1 MATETTEKLG
11 ELPAGVFRRR
21 LDEWIEANSGL
32 LREYEPD
39 ESRSVE
45 EVTAVPR
52 RYQNLLYDA
61 GWLRAGWLAEIG
73 GSGGSAE
80 RRAQVYESLNAAGY
94 ALPETLPTLEV
105 LTPALLHYAP
115 ELAARYAPAF
125 LRGDELWCQGF
136 SETEA
141 GSDMAAMR
149 TRARP
154 ADGGWVITG
163 HKVWNSY
170 ASVADRCVLLAR
182 TGEQSGRHRVIS
194 AFLVDMDAPGVE
206 ARPITTMTGRNELS
220 EIYFDNVFVPADR
233 LIGEQD
239 QGWSFAMFL
248 LQWERGMYAW
258 MRQAWCH
265 RQLEMLRPHI
275 TDARFERDLGA
286 AYGQVTALRLVARRT
301 LRRLADGDFVGPE
314 ASIDKLLL
322 SSSEQMVQDL
332 ARDVLR
338 GAFELDDSPELRR
351 WRAEYF
357 YSRSAS
363 IYGGAAEI
371 QRDIVAQRVLGLPR
385 ARG

>member
-1 MATETTEKLG
+1 LPTEITERLG
-11 ELPAGVFRRR
+11 ALPADEFERR
-21 LDEWIEANSGL
+21 LDDWIAGNAAL

-45 EVTAVPR
+45 EVTAFPR

-61 GWLRAGWLAEIG
+61 GWLRAGWSTEIG
-73 GSGGSAE
+73 GTGGSAE
-80 RRAQVYESLNAAGY
+80 RRAQVYEALSAAGY

-105 LTPALLHYAP
+105 LIPALLHYAP
-115 ELAARYAPAF
+115 ELAIRYAPAF

-149 TRARP
+149 TRARR
-154 ADGGWVITG
+154 DGDGWVITG

-170 ASVADRCVLLAR
+170 ASVSDRCVLLAR
-182 TGEQSGRHRVIS
+182 TGEQSARHRALS
-194 AFLVDMDAPGVE
+194 AFLVDMDTPGVE

-220 EIYFDNVFVPADR
+220 EIYFDGAFVPAAR
-233 LIGEQD
+233 LIGEEN
-239 QGWSFAMFL
+239 QGWAFAMFL
-248 LQWERGMYAW
+248 MQWERGMYAW
-258 MRQAWCH
+258 MRQGWCLQ
-265 RQLEMLRPHI
+265 QLEKLRPYI
-275 TDARFERDLGA
+275 TDQRSERDFGA
-286 AYGQVTALRLVARRT
+286 AFGRVTALRMVARRT
-301 LRRLADGDFVGPE
+301 LRRLGEGDFVGPE
-314 ASIDKLLL
+314 VSVDKLLL
-322 SSSEQMVQDL
+322 SSSEQSVLNL

-338 GAFELDDSPELRR
+338 GLFELDDSPALRR
-351 WRAEYF
+351 WRGDYF
-357 YSRSAS
+357 YTRSSS

>member
-1 MATETTEKLG
+1 MATVIVEGLG
-11 ELPAGVFRRR
+11 TLTPEEFQHR
-21 LDEWIEANSGL
+21 LDEWIGGNADL
-32 LREYEPD
+32 LREYEPRD
-39 ESRSVE
+39 TLSVE
-45 EVTAVPR
+45 EATAAPR

-61 GWLRAGWLAEIG
+61 GWLRAGWPEEIG

-80 RRAQVYESLNAAGY
+80 RRAQVYESLAVAGY
-94 ALPETLPTLEV
+94 AFPETLPTLEV
-105 LTPALLHYAP
+105 LIPALLHYAP
-115 ELAARYAPAF
+115 ELAAKYVPAF

-149 TRARP
+149 TRARRT
-154 ADGGWVITG
+154 DGGWLISG

-170 ASVADRCVLLAR
+170 ASVSDRCVLLAR
-182 TGEQSGRHRVIS
+182 TGEQADRHRSIS
-194 AFLVDMDAPGVE
+194 AFLVDMDTPGVL

-220 EIYFDNVFVPADR
+220 EIYFDDVFVPADR
-233 LIGEQD
+233 MIGAENT
-239 QGWSFAMFL
+239 GWTFAMFL

-265 RQLEMLRPHI
+265 NRLDALRAHV
-275 TDARFERDLGA
+275 TDTRFDREFGA
-286 AYGQVTALRLVARRT
+286 AYGRVTALRMVARRT
-301 LRRLADGDFVGPE
+301 LRRLAEGDFVGPE

-322 SSSEQMVQDL
+322 SSAEQLVLNL

-338 GAFELDDSPELRR
+338 GPFEIGDDLEMQQ
-351 WRAEYF
+351 WRADYF
-357 YSRSAS
+357 YTRSAS

-385 ARG
+385 VHA